1 MADNKGVQYSP
12 AGFEGDS
19 LASTLLREVHS
30 FSGGD
35 GDGNGDDG
43 FRLEAAGTVSVAQ
56 SSAETGDSQTWSE
69 RTSRHQA
76 GHQLRRERS
85 SGEKGDPAT
94 RLRIR
99 SVSGPSAHSA
109 IQFQEI
115 VENSVAS

>member
-1 MADNKGVQYSP
+1 MADSKGVQYSP
-12 AGFEGDS
+12 TGFEDDS

-30 FSGGD
+30 LSGGD
-35 GDGNGDDG
+35 GDGESDG

-56 SSAETGDSQTWSE
+56 VSADTGDTHTWSE

-99 SVSGPSAHSA
+99 SVSGPSANSA